1 MHLTVL
7 GSGAACPPAGGV
19 CSGYLLEDRGV
30 RVLLDCGH
38 GVAAALLERRPDADI
53 DHIII
58 SHMHADHFID
68 VLPLRFRLTRDM
80 AGLRE
85 RRVRLHL
92 PPGGRATFA
101 EVLSAVCFPPDFL
114 ENTFTVEEYAAGRSL
129 TLDDGLSEGLT
140 AHFVEGLHYVPGYAV
155 RIEGSRSL
163 VYSGDTAPSE
173 AVAALARGAD
183 LMLCEATLDEPEDG
197 PVRGHLT
204 ALQAVELARGAGVG
218 RLVLTHF
225 WFDSDREAI
234 HAQAQ
239 AAFAGSVAA
248 AYDGMT
254 IEV

>member
-53 DHIII
+53 DHIIV

-80 AGLRE
+80 DGLAE

-114 ENTFTVEEYAAGRSL
+114 ENTFTVGEYAAGGSL
-129 TLDDGLSEGLT
+129 TLGEGVT
-140 AHFVEGLHYVPGYAV
+140 ARFAEGVHYVPGYAV
-155 RIEGSRSL
+155 RIDGSAAL
-163 VYSGDTAPSE
+163 VFTGDTAPSD
-173 AVAALARGAD
+173 AVTALARGAD
-183 LMLCEATLDEPEDG
+183 LMLSEATLDEPEDG

-204 ALQAVELARGAGVG
+204 AQQAAQLASEAEVG
-218 RLVLTHF
+218 RLILTHF
-225 WFDSDREAI
+225 WFDSDREAMR
-234 HAQAQ
+234 AQAQ
-239 AAFAGSVAA
+239 RGFAGSVAA

-254 IEV
+254 IEI

>member
-1 MHLTVL
+1 MQLTVL

-38 GVAAALLERRPDADI
+38 GVAAALLARQPDADL
-53 DHIII
+53 DHIIV

-68 VLPLRFRLTRDM
+68 VLPLRFRLTREM
-80 AGLRE
+80 GGLSE

-101 EVLSAVCFPPDFL
+101 EVLAAVCFPPDFL
-114 ENTFTVEEYAAGRSL
+114 ENTFIVEEYAAGGSL
-129 TLDDGLSEGLT
+129 RLGEGLD
-140 AHFVEGLHYVPGYAV
+140 ARFVEGVHYVPGYAV

-204 ALQAVELARGAGVG
+204 ALQAVELARAAGVG

-234 HAQAQ
+234 GAEAQ
-239 AAFAGSVAA
+239 AAFAGSVAT

>member
-19 CSGYLLEDRGV
+19 CSGYLLDDRGV

-53 DHIII
+53 DHIIV

-80 AGLRE
+80 AGLAE

-114 ENTFTVEEYAAGRSL
+114 ENTFTVEEYAAGGSL
-129 TLDDGLSEGLT
+129 TLGEGVT
-140 AHFVEGLHYVPGYAV
+140 ARFAEGVHYVPGYAV
-155 RIEGSRSL
+155 RIDGSAAL
-163 VYSGDTAPSE
+163 VFTGDTAPSD
-173 AVAALARGAD
+173 AVTELARGAD
-183 LMLCEATLDEPEDG
+183 LMLSEATLDEPEDG

-204 ALQAVELARGAGVG
+204 AQQAAQLASEAEVG
-218 RLVLTHF
+218 RLILTHF
-225 WFDSDREAI
+225 WFDSDREAMR
-234 HAQAQ
+234 AQAQ
-239 AAFAGSVAA
+239 RGFAGSVAA

-254 IEV
+254 IEI

>member
-38 GVAAALLERRPDADI
+38 GVAAALLERCPDADL
-53 DHIII
+53 DHIIV

-80 AGLRE
+80 AGLAE

-114 ENTFTVEEYAAGRSL
+114 ENTFIVEEYVAGRSL
-129 TLDDGLSEGLT
+129 TLGEGVT
-140 AHFVEGLHYVPGYAV
+140 ARFAEGVHYVPGYAV
-155 RIEGSRSL
+155 RIDGSASL
-163 VYSGDTAPSE
+163 VFTGDTAPSD
-173 AVAALARGAD
+173 AVTALARGAD
-183 LMLCEATLDEPEDG
+183 LMLSEATLDEPEDG

-204 ALQAVELARGAGVG
+204 AQQAAQLAGDAGVE
-218 RLVLTHF
+218 RLILTHF
-225 WFDSDREAI
+225 WFDSDREAMR
-234 HAQAQ
+234 AQAQ
-239 AAFAGSVAA
+239 RGFAGSVAA

>member
-38 GVAAALLERRPDADI
+38 GVAAALLERCPDADI
-53 DHIII
+53 DHIIV

-80 AGLRE
+80 AGLAE

-114 ENTFTVEEYAAGRSL
+114 ENAFIVEEYAAGGSL
-129 TLDDGLSEGLT
+129 TLGEGVT
-140 AHFVEGLHYVPGYAV
+140 ARFAEGVHYVPGYAV

-204 ALQAVELARGAGVG
+204 ALQAAQLAGEAGVE
-218 RLVLTHF
+218 RLILTHF
-225 WFDSDREAI
+225 WFDSDREAMR
-234 HAQAQ
+234 AQAQ
-239 AAFAGSVAA
+239 RGFAGSVAA
-248 AYDGMT
+248 AYDGMA
-254 IEV
+254 IEI

>member
-38 GVAAALLERRPDADI
+38 GVAAALLARRPDVDI
-53 DHIII
+53 DHVII

-80 AGLRE
+80 TGLQEQRI
-85 RRVRLHL
+85 RLHL
-92 PPGGRATFA
+92 PPGGRATFG

-114 ENTFTVEEYAAGRSL
+114 ENTFIVEEYAAGGSL
-129 TLDDGLSEGLT
+129 TLGEGLT
-140 AHFVEGLHYVPGYAV
+140 ARFAEGVHYVPGYAV
-155 RIEGSRSL
+155 RIEGSASL
-163 VYSGDTAPSE
+163 VFTGDTAPSD
-173 AVAALARGAD
+173 AVIALARGAD
-183 LMLCEATLDEPEDG
+183 VMLSEATLDEPEDG

-204 ALQAVELARGAGVG
+204 AQQAAQLAGGAGVE

-225 WFDSDREAI
+225 WFDSDREAMR
-234 HAQAQ
+234 AQAQ
-239 AAFAGSVAA
+239 RGFAGSVAA
-248 AYDGMT
+248 AYDGM
-254 IEV
+254 ELKV